1 MKSSSGFVAGALLL
15 VAATA
20 FAQQSQQSTPS
31 TTATPPTPTLGDLAK
46 QAQDKKG
53 AAPAKKTF
61 TNDDL
66 KETPAPAS
74 SDATAADGKDA
85 KGTAKSGDAKDD
97 AAKSD
102 DASKADPAK
111 TEKYWRDRMDGAR
124 EDVRRNE
131 AFAAALQSRINGL
144 TADFSARD
152 DPAQRAQIADD
163 RQKALAELDRVNKAI
178 QDGHKTIADIEEEAR
193 KAMVPAGWIR

>member
-1 MKSSSGFVAGALLL
+1 MKSSSGFVAGVLLL

-20 FAQQSQQSTPS
+20 FAQQSTTS

-53 AAPAKKTF
+53 APPAKKTF

-66 KETPAPAS
+66 K
-74 SDATAADGKDA
+74 DATAPSSSDDTTAADSKDA
-85 KGTAKSGDAKDD
+85 KGTAKSGDAAKGD

-102 DASKADPAK
+102 DASKTDPAK
-111 TEKYWRDRMDGAR
+111 TEKYWHDRMDAAR

-131 AFAAALQSRINGL
+131 AFAAALQSRINAL
-144 TADFSARD
+144 TTDFSSRD
-152 DPAQRAQIADD
+152 DPYQRAQIADD
-163 RQKALAELDRVNKAI
+163 RQKALAELDRVHKAV
-178 QDGHKTIADIEEEAR
+178 QDGNKTIADIEEEAR

>member
-1 MKSSSGFVAGALLL
+1 MKSSSGFVAGVLLL

-20 FAQQSQQSTPS
+20 FAQQSTTS
-31 TTATPPTPTLGDLAK
+31 TTATPPTPTLSDLAK

-66 KETPAPAS
+66 QDVSVPAS
-74 SDATAADGKDA
+74 STDATAADGKDA
-85 KGTAKSGDAKDD
+85 KGAAKPGDASKGD
-97 AAKSD
+97 AAKPD
-102 DASKADPAK
+102 DSSKADATK
-111 TEKYWRDRMDGAR
+111 TEKYWRDKMDGAR

-131 AFAAALQSRINGL
+131 AFAAALQSRINAL
-144 TADFSARD
+144 TTDFSARD
-152 DPAQRAQIADD
+152 DPYQRAQIADD

-178 QDGHKTIADIEEEAR
+178 QDGNKTIADIEEEAR